1 MENLECLETRR
12 RTSMTSNKK
21 DARMPQVPVSEI
33 NLAGMGLGEVAYVRK
48 VTAGDVERMTG
59 HKLPTG
65 PDKQLYCLYM
75 ADGTPM
81 AVSDSREAA
90 VANAFEHDL
99 TAISVH

>member
-1 MENLECLETRR
+1 MKSDKT
-12 RTSMTSNKK
+12 TI
-21 DARMPQVPVSEI
+21 ARMPQVPVSEI

-48 VTAGDVERMTG
+48 ITAGDVERMTG
-59 HKLPTG
+59 HRLPADPG
-65 PDKQLYCLYM
+65 QQLYCLYM

-90 VANAFEHDL
+90 LANAFEHDL